1 MKTLNEEDILRVM
14 REEWSN
20 KLTALSEEID
30 LILKS
35 KVDGEKKDVLSPDL
49 KIRHKKS
56 QILYTIVSV
65 GPRDIMLKTPE
76 GEDFLIDKDELEK
89 NYELD

>member
-30 LILKS
+30 LMLKS

-65 GPRDIMLKTPE
+65 GPRDIILKTPE
-76 GEDFLIDKDELEK
+76 GEDFLVDKDELEK

>member
-30 LILKS
+30 LMLKS

>member
-20 KLTALSEEID
+20 KLTTLSEEID
-30 LILKS
+30 LMLKL

-65 GPRDIMLKTPE
+65 GPRDIILKTPE
-76 GEDFLIDKDELEK
+76 GEDFLVDKDELEK